1 MNDKKKSNIQHRMK
15 YCSVHTC
22 KNYYGTLDD
31 IRMFRFP
38 KNREVSKK
46 WNISIGIDPDKI
58 LNGHI
63 CSKHFDPSCFKYANK
78 FQLLADAVPTIFEIF
93 QHQESEN
100 IISDIATEFNTLNS
114 LIMEQQASS
123 TVSIDDV
130 DVSEI
135 DLLATT
141 DEAVATT
148 YDPKCSQAQC
158 NECQLKDEIIEEKEE
173 QIRNLKAS
181 LKRAQKKVWY
191 LETVR
196 VKLDAALKSL
206 KEQTLVNQEQCRTL
220 EVYMNLQYEYH
231 DFV

>member
-1 MNDKKKSNIQHRMK
+1 MK
-15 YCSVHTC
+15 YCSVDTC

-38 KNREVSKK
+38 KNREVAKK
-46 WNISIGIDPDKI
+46 WNMSIKIDPEKI

-63 CSKHFDPSCFKYANK
+63 CSKHFEPSCFKYTNK
-78 FQLLADAVPTIFEIF
+78 SQLLADAVPTIFEIF

-100 IISDIATEFNTLNS
+100 IISDIATESNTLHS
-114 LIMEQQASS
+114 IIKDQQASS
-123 TVSIDDV
+123 TVSIDEV

-135 DLLATT
+135 DLLTT
-141 DEAVATT
+141 TYIADATT

-158 NECQLKDEIIEEKEE
+158 IECQLKDEIIEEKEE

-181 LKRAQKKVWY
+181 LKRAQKKCWY

-206 KEQTLVNQEQCRTL
+206 KEQTLVDEEQCRTL
-220 EVYMNLQYEYH
+220 EVYI
-231 DFV
+231 